1 MDQFIWR
8 DDFEI
13 GNHIIDA
20 QHKHIFELANNVFAA
35 NDAQH
40 IRHCALGFF
49 KHIREHFKAEEQLMR
64 EMQYPHYQN
73 HVEAHNELL
82 VRLEEI
88 SAPLNGG
95 EFNINSLNE
104 LMSHWLLTH
113 ILEEDM
119 KIGEFICQTTYLA
132 EH

>member
-1 MDQFIWR
+1 MNQFIWR

-13 GNHIIDA
+13 DNEIIDS
-20 QHKHIFELANNVFAA
+20 QHKHIFELANKVFAA
-35 NDAQH
+35 SDKAV

-64 EMQYPHYQN
+64 EMDYPGYQN
-73 HVEAHNELL
+73 HVQAHNELL

-95 EFNINSLNE
+95 EFNINNLNQ
-104 LMSHWLLTH
+104 LMTDWLLTH

-119 KIGEFICQTTYLA
+119 KIGEFIHENA
-132 EH
+132 